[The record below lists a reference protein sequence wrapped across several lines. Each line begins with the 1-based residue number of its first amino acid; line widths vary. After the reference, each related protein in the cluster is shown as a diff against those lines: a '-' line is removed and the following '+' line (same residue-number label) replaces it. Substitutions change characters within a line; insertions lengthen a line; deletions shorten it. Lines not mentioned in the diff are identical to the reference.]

1 METGIGNL
9 ENIPNNMEYGFEI
22 KAASDTRIRSIDI
35 LRGIVMVLMAIDH
48 VRVYSGIPAWGIGYG
63 IFLTRWITNFCAPAF
78 TFLAG
83 ASAFL
88 YGKRAGTLSE
98 LSKYLLG
105 RGLMLVILEL
115 TAIRFL
121 WTFNFNYSN
130 FLLAGIIW
138 MLGWCMVILA
148 AVVRL
153 KPRSIAIAG
162 LFVILFQNLFGLLP
176 KLFPLT
182 TQKYA
187 GYAWEFIYPA
197 GLHSLPGVTILYVLV
212 PWIGVMMAGY
222 GFGSVF
228 LKNTEVRRKIC
239 LWTGLSSITLFILI
253 GCIVALTQEPEYNMP
268 FLQRLLAQQKYPA
281 SQLFLLMTLGP
292 LITAIPFAERITG
305 WLGKVFYTFG
315 KVPLF
320 YYMVHIPVIHLGSL
334 IIVYLKDRITFPG
347 WYDTA
352 PFVEMPAA
360 YQWSL
365 PLLYAEFIGDV
376 AFLYLIC
383 AWYVRYKHAHP
394 EKKWL
399 RYF

>member
-1 METGIGNL
+1 METGIRDL
-9 ENIPNNMEYGFEI
+9 ENIPDNMEYGFEI

-63 IFLTRWITNFCAPAF
+63 IFFTRWVTNFCAPAF

-88 YGKRAGTLSE
+88 YGKRVGTRSE
-98 LSKYLLG
+98 LSRHLLG

-115 TAIRFL
+115 TVIRFF
-121 WTFNFNYSN
+121 WTFNFNYST

-138 MLGWCMVILA
+138 MLGWCMAILA
-148 AVVRL
+148 ALVWL
-153 KPRSIAIAG
+153 KPLTIGIVG
-162 LFVILFQNLFGLLP
+162 LLVLLLQNLFGLLP
-176 KLFPLT
+176 KVFPLVI
-182 TQKYA
+182 QKYA
-187 GYAWEFIYPA
+187 GYAWEFVYPA
-197 GLHSLPGVTILYVLV
+197 GLHGLPGVTILYVLV

-222 GFGSVF
+222 GFGIVF
-228 LKNTEVRRKIC
+228 LKKAEVRRKIC
-239 LWTGLSSITLFILI
+239 LWTGLSSIILFILV
-253 GCIVALTQEPEYNMP
+253 GCIIALTREPKYNMP

-320 YYMVHIPVIHLGSL
+320 YYITHILVIHLGSL

-347 WYDTA
+347 WYATA
-352 PFVEMPAA
+352 PFVEMPVA
-360 YQWSL
+360 YQWTL
-365 PLLYAEFIGDV
+365 PLLYVEFIGDV
-376 AFLYLIC
+376 VFLFGIC
-383 AWYVRYKHAHP
+383 AWYARYKQAHP
-394 EKKWL
+394 EKTWF